1 MRLAA
6 LKDSSMHAPAL
17 ARARLLVAED
27 EPLIAMDIGGRL
39 EEEGATV
46 FPARSVRHAIRLIE
60 TSSLSAGVVDIRLGN
75 DDAEPVCETLARH
88 QVPFVFYT
96 GQSAAVRKRWAASPV
111 VTKPAAAAAIVGAIK
126 YTLAADKR
134 DLLSSISA
142 DPTIVNFD
150 QHIADGEE
158 RIVRIRRLIR
168 RLQKSGFDTSAAEN
182 LVATMS
188 ASVELIR
195 DHRRLL
201 ASEWRR
207 SMPLDDRH

>member
-1 MRLAA
+1 
-6 LKDSSMHAPAL
+6 MHAPAL
-17 ARARLLVAED
+17 AGARLLVAED
-27 EPLIAMDIGGRL
+27 EPLIAMDIGGLL

-46 FPARSVRHAIRLIE
+46 FPARNVSHAIRLVE

-75 DDAEPVCETLARH
+75 GDAEPVCEALVQH

-96 GQSAAVRKRWAASPV
+96 AQSAAVCKRWAAFPV

-134 DLLSSISA
+134 DLLSSTSA

-150 QHIADGEE
+150 QHITDGEE
-158 RIVRIRRLIR
+158 RIARISRLIR
-168 RLQKSGFDTSAAEN
+168 RLQKSGFDMSAAEK
-182 LVATMS
+182 LVVTMR

-195 DHRRLL
+195 DHHRLL

-207 SMPLDDRH
+207 SMTFGDKR